1 MTKKSTAA
9 TTTTKKTEVL
19 SKKERLL
26 NQYSNWLRMRN
37 YSLTTY
43 KAYTG
48 TIRAFWRYCEEQ
60 QDNPKFEKAQA
71 VQSYLAYR
79 MHHLKRDYSTVNGDY
94 SALMWFYKY
103 ILNREWNVR
112 KLIRPKKEKR
122 LPRYITPQ
130 QVADLLDAVSCEKHR
145 LMILMYYSTGMRLSE
160 VRLLLWE
167 NVNFEEGVIWVRKG
181 KGNKDRV
188 VILAEKL
195 AQQLQAYRQLQR
207 PTQRYVFEGGTPGQA
222 IAPKTI
228 QGAII
233 IARRK
238 AGLPDWISAHVLR
251 HSFAT
256 ASLQN
261 GTDLLSLKA
270 LLGHKKL
277 STTSRY
283 MHLHLNH
290 YKNLYNPIDNS
301 CLSAHLQFPSHPDIP
316 SVASSDSSAPLT
328 SSSTSPTTAPKA
340 S

>member
-1 MTKKSTAA
+1 M
-9 TTTTKKTEVL
+9 
-19 SKKERLL
+19 
-26 NQYSNWLRMRN
+26 
-37 YSLTTY
+37 
-43 KAYTG
+43 
-48 TIRAFWRYCEEQ
+48 
-60 QDNPKFEKAQA
+60 
-71 VQSYLAYR
+71 
-79 MHHLKRDYSTVNGDY
+79 NGDY
-94 SALMWFYKY
+94 SALQWFYKY
-103 ILNREWNVR
+103 VLNREWNVR

-130 QVADLLDAVSCEKHR
+130 QVSDLLDAVSCEKHC

-167 NVNFEEGVIWVRKG
+167 NVNFEEGIIWVRKG
-181 KGNKDRV
+181 KGAKDRV
-188 VILAEKL
+188 VVLADKL
-195 AQQLQAYRQLQR
+195 ATQLQAHRKLQR
-207 PTQRYVFEGGTPGQA
+207 PTQRYVFEGKTPGQA

-233 IARRK
+233 LARRK

-277 STTSRY
+277 STTSCY

-290 YKNLYNPIDNS
+290 YKTLYNPIDNL
-301 CLSAHLQFPSHPDIP
+301 CLSAHLQSQPHPDIP
-316 SVASSDSSAPLT
+316 LAASSDNLEQPTL
-328 SSSTSPTTAPKA
+328 SSTKLTTEANA